1 MRYLVATLF
10 LTSLSFLSCKTY
22 QIEKMSSLGESLTEE
37 EMVAL
42 SQDCEYVKK
51 NIKRGLKR
59 LDGSIEDKKLKKAE
73 RKARERRNDFLV
85 SLLKVTPCFKG
96 QTKEEIIKL
105 FGNPFRNCE
114 GCLKDRVEYNFHI
127 GDNEFDSITF
137 RFEENRVVRTQV
149 FRGIRFESHP
159 NKC

>member
-73 RKARERRNDFLV
+73 RKARESRDTCSR
-85 SLLKVTPCFKG
+85 FKLG
-96 QTKEEIIKL
+96 KGVQEMEKKEQES
-105 FGNPFRNCE
+105 E
-114 GCLKDRVEYNFHI
+114 
-127 GDNEFDSITF
+127 S
-137 RFEENRVVRTQV
+137 EN
-149 FRGIRFESHP
+149 
-159 NKC
+159 